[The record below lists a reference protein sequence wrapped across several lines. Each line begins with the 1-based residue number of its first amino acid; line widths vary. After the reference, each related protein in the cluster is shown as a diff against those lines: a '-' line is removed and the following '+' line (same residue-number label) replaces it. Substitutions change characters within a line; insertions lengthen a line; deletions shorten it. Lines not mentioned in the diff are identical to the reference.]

1 MSEIFSQSSP
11 EGEVRYYKLGGA
23 MMQQANGLDVV
34 HDELGRIGIN
44 IWDAER
50 DLARR
55 AGSDPSD
62 GMLGAL
68 GAEIVMLRPLEDYD
82 IDRLRG
88 LGASVVE
95 MSPESSHLHKQYLG
109 RSA

>member
-11 EGEVRYYKLGGA
+11 EGEVRYYKLGGPTL
-23 MMQQANGLDVV
+23 QQANGLDVV

-44 IWDAER
+44 IWDGER
-50 DLARR
+50 DSAR

-62 GMLGAL
+62 GMLGEL
-68 GAEIVMLRPLEDYD
+68 GAEIVLLRPLEEYD
-82 IDRLRG
+82 INRLRG

-95 MSPESSHLHKQYLG
+95 MSPESSHLHKQYLR

>member
-44 IWDAER
+44 IWDGER
-50 DLARR
+50 DLAR
-55 AGSDPSD
+55 AGNGSAD
-62 GMLGAL
+62 GTLE
-68 GAEIVMLRPLEDYD
+68 AEIVLLRPLEKYD

>member
-44 IWDAER
+44 IWDGER
-50 DLARR
+50 DLAR
-55 AGSDPSD
+55 AGNGSAD
-62 GMLGAL
+62 GTL
-68 GAEIVMLRPLEDYD
+68 GAEIVLLRPLEEYD
-82 IDRLRG
+82 INRLRG